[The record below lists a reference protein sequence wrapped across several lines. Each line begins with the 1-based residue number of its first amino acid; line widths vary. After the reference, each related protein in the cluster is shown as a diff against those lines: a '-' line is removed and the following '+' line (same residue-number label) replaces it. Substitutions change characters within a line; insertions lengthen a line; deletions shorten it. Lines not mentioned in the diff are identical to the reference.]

1 MIAAFGIGNR
11 IIALFNM
18 PAQGLCQATAVLV
31 GQNLGAGSMT
41 RAREVVSHGVRVLLI
56 FITLGMTLPL
66 FKGAS
71 VIHFFITD
79 PEVTEI
85 GVVMFRILS
94 PSVIFFSLY
103 TVLLG
108 AFQGGGDAKPPMVL
122 NIIRLWGLRV
132 PLAYLMIPGLGM
144 GALGLWWAMF
154 ISNMAVAAAAW
165 ILYETNRWSRAL
177 DPLSL

>member
-1 MIAAFGIGNR
+1 
-11 IIALFNM
+11 
-18 PAQGLCQATAVLV
+18 
-31 GQNLGAGSMT
+31 
-41 RAREVVSHGVRVLLI
+41 
-56 FITLGMTLPL
+56 
-66 FKGAS
+66 
-71 VIHFFITD
+71 
-79 PEVTEI
+79 
-85 GVVMFRILS
+85 MFRILS

-132 PLAYLMIPGLGM
+132 PLAYLMILGLGM

-154 ISNMAVAAAAW
+154 ISNMVVAAAAW